1 MRRIISLAAAVAALR
16 PELRGEEIP
25 GENGW
30 EVTCRLQLEV
40 PPAFTLYHKGDLYFT
55 AFTAAGLDG
64 VYRIKA
70 GLKIKKN
77 DILVK
82 FEILVKN
89 WNGIFNLELR
99 IITKTV
105 TRPNQS
111 SFSTSCPGQT
121 PSTQF
126 PTKYSVPVGLAFL
139 LDFSPK
145 IKTTD
150 ASLFSMRTTHRE
162 Q

>member
-70 GLKIKKN
+70 GLKI
-77 DILVK
+77 I
-82 FEILVKN
+82 
-89 WNGIFNLELR
+89 
-99 IITKTV
+99 
-105 TRPNQS
+105 
-111 SFSTSCPGQT
+111 
-121 PSTQF
+121 
-126 PTKYSVPVGLAFL
+126 
-139 LDFSPK
+139 PK
-145 IKTTD
+145 IKKN
-150 ASLFSMRTTHRE
+150 LNFGE
-162 Q
+162 KLECNLQP